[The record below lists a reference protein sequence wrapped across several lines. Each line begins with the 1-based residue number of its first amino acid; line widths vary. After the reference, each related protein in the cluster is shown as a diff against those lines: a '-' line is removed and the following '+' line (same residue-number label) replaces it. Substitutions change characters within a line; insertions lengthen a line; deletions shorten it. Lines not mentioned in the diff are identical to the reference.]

1 MPSRIRRS
9 RPRLSG
15 DARRR
20 LLSGLRRRA
29 SRLAGLLLAPL
40 VGLPIGASAEPH
52 IWIDAQGVTHI
63 ADDPSAVPEDVR
75 PGEGRQALRG
85 LWDEVVAPPGPV
97 PARPAGASSS
107 EGDRT
112 RRVIRGAVEDLG
124 RGESS
129 RAAAALESVLRL
141 EPGHPEAHWYLALL
155 DRQRARYESSEAHL
169 RAFLAAAGDDLEPWR
184 ASARRRLAALADE
197 RRLADPEVAPGAAAW
212 VGLAHPHFRVYYRS
226 ELAEA
231 APGYA
236 DTVLRYLDEARESAA
251 LRLGAVPEEPMGV
264 LFYGRAA
271 YAHAHRHRFSF
282 QTVGFFDGR
291 IHVVS
296 AAHPAGELRALL
308 FHEYAH
314 AVYHEQTGTDRPYWL
329 NEGLAELSERVS
341 SGRAGLT
348 HSERAALRRRIDAGR
363 WIPLRSLAPSFS
375 GLGDDDARAAYIES
389 MAAAAWIEW
398 RTDAAQ
404 RARLLALLGK
414 GVGADAAL
422 REVIELDTDGV
433 DAALREF
440 VRSEFPP
447 PRNNAVPASR

>member
-1 MPSRIRRS
+1 V
-9 RPRLSG
+9 
-15 DARRR
+15 
-20 LLSGLRRRA
+20 
-29 SRLAGLLLAPL
+29 AGLLLAPL
-40 VGLPIGASAEPH
+40 VGLPIGASAGPH

-63 ADDPSAVPEDVR
+63 ADDPSAAPEDVR
-75 PGEGRQALRG
+75 PGEGRQGLRG

-97 PARPAGASSS
+97 PARPADASSS
-107 EGDRT
+107 EEDRT

-184 ASARRRLAALADE
+184 ASAHRRLAALADE

-231 APGYA
+231 GPGYA

-251 LRLGAVPEEPMGV
+251 LRLGAVPQEPMGV

-271 YAHAHRHRFSF
+271 YARAHRHRFSF

-314 AVYHEQTGTDRPYWL
+314 AVYHE
-329 NEGLAELSERVS
+329 GLAGLSERVS

-348 HSERAALRRRIDAGR
+348 HSGRAALRRRIDAGR

-375 GLGDDDARAAYIES
+375 GLGDDDARAAYTES
-389 MAAAAWIEW
+389 TAAAAWIER
-398 RTDAAQ
+398 RTDPAQ

-414 GVGADAAL
+414 GVGADEAL
-422 REVIELDTDGV
+422 REVVELDTDGV

-440 VRSEFPP
+440 VRSEFAPP
-447 PRNNAVPASR
+447 PNNAAPASR